1 NRKSTKNASPS
12 LPTPNRNRARPQQ
25 TSTSHQRTLARF
37 STLKASSFRS
47 PVTYIP
53 QSNNGTLWKT
63 YGLDENSLTIR
74 FLYSNLL
81 LLGIECSSIFCRY
94 QWCIKHSLS
103 TSLPSMGVDIEHTSN
118 RISRKCPKYSETS
131 ASSTSTTINL
141 NDLIQAA
148 NICLEKR
155 LAYHSLSDETFA
167 KIKLTLRQTH
177 TTIERTEQI
186 HKTLD
191 HLAYLPKHIKVTDEG
206 MLKELECL
214 LLNEPMSSLPTTTN
228 EDEPFLRFEQ
238 GCKMD
243 SKIFIDHP

>member
-1 NRKSTKNASPS
+1 MYMCGWCGYESEHLSSIDTSDGIGLVRNFEKFDCPS

-94 QWCIKHSLS
+94 
-103 TSLPSMGVDIEHTSN
+103 P
-118 RISRKCPKYSETS
+118 
-131 ASSTSTTINL
+131 
-141 NDLIQAA
+141 A

-177 TTIERTEQI
+177 TTIERTEQM

>member
-1 NRKSTKNASPS
+1 MSWQDPQQRLKQQSEQKQQELTNLHQQQSAKNRKATKNASPS

-47 PVTYIP
+47 PATYIP

-81 LLGIECSSIFCRY
+81 LLE
-94 QWCIKHSLS
+94 WCIKHSLS

-191 HLAYLPKHIKVTDEG
+191 HLAYLPKHIKG
-206 MLKELECL
+206 YH
-214 LLNEPMSSLPTTTN
+214 NEQQKQKN
-228 EDEPFLRFEQ
+228 
-238 GCKMD
+238 
-243 SKIFIDHP
+243 II